1 MRKHIILLMCMGGL
15 IFVSSCDTYLD
26 KAPESDFT
34 EEEVFSNYSNFK
46 KYFDAIY
53 LGNQNNRT
61 GNKMENSNLQV
72 AFTVYFNA
80 GSRKFSIEQMT
91 DFCDNGRER
100 EHQPIKTGNMGN
112 NITLLYDDINQRP
125 QFTPMF
131 RIIRICNTAL
141 KNVNRLKDIDQ
152 AERDDIIGQAHF
164 VRAFAHYNLFRWWGP
179 MPYITN
185 VIGPYDQWDIPR
197 LTKHETCMH
206 IAADFDTAAIYF
218 EKADKMRRDNP
229 VVGGAGHL
237 NHPEM
242 FRPNGT
248 AAKGFKSR
256 ILVYAAS
263 PLNNELGIKDW
274 EEAAKASWEAL
285 QIALDNGYQLLSA
298 ANYKQNFIGANYSN
312 EQLWGNALGEIRHSS
327 GFVGYLINGVFLGVK
342 GNTCAD
348 CPTQNAVDYYE
359 TRWGDP
365 LNTQAARDAATALGH
380 YDEQNPYANRDPR
393 FYHDIIHNEAT
404 IPGFG
409 TAKIYY
415 ENVGGTITYG
425 ELLNKEYTGLTATGY
440 YSRKLWGE
448 QSVKNNIS
456 PLHTDPVIRLAELYL
471 NYAEAANEAY
481 GPNTPA
487 PGATLSAVQAVN
499 VIRQRHGQGDV
510 LPQLAQNTEVFRQR
524 IRNERVVELSF
535 EGHYYFD
542 TRRWMVAPTLMKGPL
557 MGMTI
562 EKVPVSAQ
570 YPIGYKHTRVPI
582 PPNKQSSWKDEQY
595 YFPFAEQDY
604 FTMRKFDVSLNPR
617 W

>member
-1 MRKHIILLMCMGGL
+1 
-15 IFVSSCDTYLD
+15 
-26 KAPESDFT
+26 
-34 EEEVFSNYSNFK
+34 
-46 KYFDAIY
+46 
-53 LGNQNNRT
+53 
-61 GNKMENSNLQV
+61 MENSNIQV

-152 AERDDIIGQAHF
+152 AEKDDIIGQAHF

-179 MPYITN
+179 MPYITH

-197 LTKHETCMH
+197 LTKHETCMR

-218 EKADKMRRDNP
+218 EKANKMRRDNP

-237 NHPEM
+237 NHPDM

-263 PLNNELGIKDW
+263 PLNNELGTKDW

-312 EQLWGNALGEIRHSS
+312 EQLWGNALGEIGHSS

-359 TRWGDP
+359 TKWGDP

-393 FYHDIIHNEAT
+393 FYHDIIHNEAS

-415 ENVGGTITYG
+415 ENVGGTVRYG
-425 ELLNKEYTGLTATGY
+425 DLLNQEYTGLTATGY

-448 QSVKNNIS
+448 QSVKNNIT
-456 PLHTDPVIRLAELYL
+456 PLHTDPIIRLAELYL

-481 GPNTPA
+481 GPNSPA
-487 PGATLSAVQAVN
+487 PGATLTAVQAIN
-499 VIRQRHGQGDV
+499 RLRQRHGQADV
-510 LPQLAQNTEVFRQR
+510 LLQLAQNTEVFRQR

-557 MGMTI
+557 IGMTI
-562 EKVPVSAQ
+562 EKVPVSPQ